1 LPNIMVEAMACG
13 TPVLATRVGAIPDV
27 ITDSRSGFL
36 LGFNSPEGIASSI
49 IKGLS
54 DSAHLAVVSETAR
67 RRVETG
73 FD

>member
-1 LPNIMVEAMACG
+1 MVEAMACG
-13 TPVLATRVGAIPDV
+13 TPVLATRVRAIPDV

-36 LGFNSPEGIASSI
+36 LGSNSPEEIASSI